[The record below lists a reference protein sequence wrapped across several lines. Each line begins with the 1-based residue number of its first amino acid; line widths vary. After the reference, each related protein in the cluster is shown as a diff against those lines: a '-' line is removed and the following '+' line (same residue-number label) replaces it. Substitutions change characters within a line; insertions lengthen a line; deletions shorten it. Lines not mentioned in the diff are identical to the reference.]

1 VNEINRIDYGPLN
14 KYQWLIII
22 SSSFSMLIYGL
33 VLALPSISTT
43 WSFVPQNYYVYI
55 FLSIPIGTIIGNIVI
70 GRLADTKGRKNMFIL
85 TLLLYGLGS
94 LIVLVSNNFLVL
106 ILGLLIS
113 QIGLGGEMP
122 TLLTY
127 LSEMIPIKY
136 REIVLIFTTNIANV
150 GVLIGGI
157 ISLKAGLL
165 SIEQERFYYL
175 ISLIASIS
183 LMLVFRLMVP
193 ESLRWEIKK
202 KKEIGKRVKIEQLWF
217 KIYFLTSLIIAT
229 ALTYAL
235 LALTIGPYLFPKLT
249 SILLVIYNLGESIG
263 GFISLGI
270 IKRIGTKFFAVF
282 SYMGGFIVMI
292 FVVIDYIFAKNVL
305 QLFLALL
312 FINGL
317 FGEFAWAARVS
328 LEPVIFPTNFRST
341 GIAISRLLPYILYA
355 ASIFYAASFD
365 VMQYLIYNII
375 LWGIGGLASIL
386 WYVYGVE
393 TINKKLEDINNE

>member
-1 VNEINRIDYGPLN
+1 VSEINKIDYGPLN

-22 SSSFSMLIYGL
+22 SSSIGMLIYGL

-70 GRLADTKGRKNMFIL
+70 GRLADTKGRKSMFIL
-85 TLLLYGLGS
+85 TLLLYGIGS
-94 LIVLVSNNFLVL
+94 LIVLLSNNFLIL

-127 LSEMIPIKY
+127 LSEMMPIKY
-136 REIVLIFTTNIANV
+136 REVVLIFTTNIANV
-150 GVLIGGI
+150 GVLIGGL
-157 ISLKAGLL
+157 ISLRSGLL
-165 SIEQERFYYL
+165 SLEQERFYYL
-175 ISLIASIS
+175 ISLIVSIL
-183 LMLVFRLMVP
+183 LMLIFRLMIP
-193 ESLRWEIKK
+193 ESLRWEIKR
-202 KKEIGKRVKIEQLWF
+202 KETQNKINIEKLWF

-270 IKRIGTKFFAVF
+270 VKKIGTKFFTIF
-282 SYMGGFIVMI
+282 SYMGGFLVMI
-292 FVVIDYIFAKNVL
+292 FIFIDYILAKNIV

-328 LEPVIFPTNFRST
+328 LEPVIFPTNLRST

-355 ASIFYAASFD
+355 ASIFYAASFN
-365 VMQYLIYNII
+365 VMQYLIYNIA
-375 LWGIGGLASIL
+375 LWGIGGLASVL
-386 WYVYGVE
+386 WYIYGIE
-393 TINKKLEDINNE
+393 TVNKRLEDINEE